1 MKYEGEDLKK
11 CCLLSAAILSTLSR
25 SGMLKIA
32 TTYKLTTSHHQVV
45 TFCNLAGTFQIHL
58 LHHLEELSEP
68 KGRNHLRRGL
78 EEKAVFQSLF
88 KTGSA

>member
-1 MKYEGEDLKK
+1 MLFP
-11 CCLLSAAILSTLSR
+11 LLLFSLTLLR

-32 TTYKLTTSHHQVV
+32 ITYKLTTSHHQVA
-45 TFCNLAGTFQIHL
+45 TFCNLAGTFQMNL

-68 KGRNHLRRGL
+68 KGRNHPRSRT

-88 KTGSA
+88 TTGSA